1 MKNDLDW
8 KDYYTL
14 FEIIVEDYF
23 PDEDRINEHIN
34 TLEHIFQNQSGM
46 KEAISRWK
54 ETDS

>member
-1 MKNDLDW
+1 MKKELDW

-23 PDEDRINEHIN
+23 PDEDRISEHVN
-34 TLEHIFQNQSGM
+34 TLEHIFHNQSGM

>member
-23 PDEDRINEHIN
+23 PDEDRISEHIN